1 MSQVEQDQQTQQ
13 EPDIFEEYEN
23 SRSLLRFWDSSKLPL
38 ILQSEAAECGLASL
52 AMVAGYH
59 GFHTDL
65 VSLRQTFNISI
76 EGCTLLDI
84 MHFGE
89 KLGLASR
96 PLRIEL
102 EELELLQTP
111 CILHW
116 DLNHFVV
123 LKKANNKRIVIHD
136 PGNGEKT
143 YSLEEA
149 SKHFTGVALEMLPTK
164 EFEKR
169 EQKPTLKF
177 SDFWSRISG
186 LKRSLLLIFSL
197 SLLLQVFT
205 LASPYYIQLVI
216 DDVVLTGDT
225 SLLTV
230 LALGFF
236 LVLVFE
242 TGTNMLRGFT
252 LLHFGNQ
259 MNIQL
264 GANLFHHLV
273 RLPLTY
279 FEKRH
284 MGDVV
289 SRFGSLQ
296 QVKQLLTTGV
306 IEAIIDGLMAIIT
319 LAMIFFYSPTLS
331 LVVLAAVV
339 LYALVR
345 VAMYRPFRA
354 ISEQEIMARAE
365 ENSNFME
372 TVRGIQTIK
381 LFGSEVKREGQWQN
395 RYAKAIN
402 QSIRLG
408 NFQIGYDAI
417 NRILFGVENILVV
430 FLAAKLVIAGGFST
444 GMLFAFMAYK
454 RQFMD
459 KTAKLIEKFIEFK
472 MLGLHF
478 DRIADIALTDRE
490 ILQPAQ
496 FKKHVVQGGIELRN
510 VTFRYS
516 DATPNVLNDLSLTI
530 QPGESVAIT
539 GPSGCGKSTL
549 LKIMLGLIQPSSG
562 DILIDGVPLAQIGAR
577 QYRQQIAAVMQDDE
591 LLSGS
596 VADNIAFFESPLDMQ
611 RVVYCAELAA
621 IHDDIS
627 AMPMGYDSLIGDM
640 GSSLSGGQ
648 KQRII
653 LARALYKNPQ
663 ILFMDEATS
672 HLDTKLEADI
682 NEAVSRLKITRIII
696 AHRKETIA
704 SASREIKLK
713 KGQQAEPTKVTNT
726 DQQDS

>member
-1 MSQVEQDQQTQQ
+1 MH
-13 EPDIFEEYEN
+13 EEDEGVVNKLQFWSRN
-23 SRSLLRFWDSSKLPL
+23 SLPI

-52 AMVAGYH
+52 AMVACYH
-59 GFHTDL
+59 GYQTDL
-65 VSLRQTFNISI
+65 VSIRQKFSISL
-76 EGCTLLDI
+76 EGATLLDI
-84 MHFGE
+84 MGFAE
-89 KLGLASR
+89 QLKLSTR

-102 EELELLQTP
+102 EDLDALQTP

-123 LKKANNKRIVIHD
+123 LKKANEKRIVIHD
-136 PGNGEKT
+136 PAKGEKT
-143 YSLEEA
+143 LTLEEA
-149 SKHFTGVALEMLPTK
+149 SKHFTGVALELTPTK
-164 EFEKR
+164 DFEKQ
-169 EQKPTLKF
+169 ESKPTLRF

-186 LKRSLLLIFSL
+186 LKRSLLLIFLL

-205 LASPYYIQLVI
+205 LAAPYYIQLVI

-230 LALGFF
+230 LAVGFF

-242 TGTNMLRGFT
+242 IATNALRGFT

-273 RLPLTY
+273 RLPISY

-331 LVVLAAVV
+331 AVV
-339 LYALVR
+339 LVAVFAYAGVR
-345 VAMYRPFRA
+345 IAMYKPYRA

-395 RYAKAIN
+395 RYANAIN
-402 QSIRLG
+402 QNIRIG
-408 NFQIGYDAI
+408 NFNIGYEAI
-417 NRILFGVENILVV
+417 NRALFGIENIVV
-430 FLAAKLVIAGGFST
+430 VYLAAHLVIQGGFST
-444 GMLFAFMAYK
+444 GMLFAFMSYK
-454 RQFMD
+454 RQFME
-459 KTAKLIEKFIEFK
+459 KTANLIEKFIEFK

-478 DRIADIALTDRE
+478 ERIADIALTEKED
-490 ILQPAQ
+490 LQPANI
-496 FKKHVVQGGIELRN
+496 KRHSIEGDIEIKG
-510 VTFRYS
+510 VSFAYS
-516 DATPNVLNDLSLTI
+516 DATPNVLDNLSLKI
-530 QPGESVAIT
+530 KAGESVAIT

-549 LKIMLGLIQPSSG
+549 LKLLLGLNKAKSG
-562 DILIDGVPLAQIGAR
+562 EVLIDGVPLEQIGAR

-596 VADNIAFFESPLDMQ
+596 VSDNIAFFDSPVDME
-611 RVVYCAELAA
+611 RVVYCAQLAA
-621 IHDDIS
+621 IHDDI
-627 AMPMGYDSLIGDM
+627 AQMPMGYDSLIGDM

-653 LARALYKNPQ
+653 LARALYKQPK

-672 HLDTKLEADI
+672 HLDTNLEADI
-682 NEAVSRLKITRIII
+682 NEAVSRLDITRVII

-704 SASREIKLK
+704 SADREIKLVK
-713 KGQQAEPTKVTNT
+713 PLTA
-726 DQQDS
+726 DQKEATS

>member
-1 MSQVEQDQQTQQ
+1 MHIED
-13 EPDIFEEYEN
+13 N
-23 SRSLLRFWDSSKLPL
+23 SPVAKLQFWSRKSLPI

-52 AMVAGYH
+52 AMVAAYHGYH
-59 GFHTDL
+59 SDL
-65 VSLRQTFNISI
+65 ISLRQRFNISL
-76 EGCTLLDI
+76 EGATLLDI
-84 MHFGE
+84 MHFAE
-89 KLGLASR
+89 KLELTSR

-102 EELELLQTP
+102 DDLDALQTP

-116 DLNHFVV
+116 DMNHFVV
-123 LKKANNKRIVIHD
+123 LKKANEKRIVIHD
-136 PGNGEKT
+136 PAAGEKT
-143 YSLEEA
+143 FTLEEA
-149 SKHFTGVALEMLPTK
+149 SKHFTGIALELTPTK
-164 EFEKR
+164 NFEQQ
-169 EQKPTLKF
+169 EAKPSLKF
-177 SDFWSRISG
+177 SDFWSRITG
-186 LKRSLLLIFSL
+186 LKRSLTLIFVL
-197 SLLLQVFT
+197 SMLLQVFT

-230 LALGFF
+230 LAVGFF
-236 LVLVFE
+236 LVMVFE
-242 TGTNMLRGFT
+242 IATNALRGFT

-273 RLPLTY
+273 RLPLSY
-279 FEKRH
+279 FETRH

-319 LAMIFFYSPTLS
+319 LAMIFFYSPLLS
-331 LVVLAAVV
+331 AVVLVAVV

-345 VAMYRPFRA
+345 IAMYKPFRT

-395 RYAKAIN
+395 RYANAIN
-402 QSIRLG
+402 QNIRLG
-408 NFQIGYDAI
+408 NFQIGYDAV
-417 NRILFGVENILVV
+417 NKALFGIENIVV
-430 FLAAKLVIAGGFST
+430 VYLAANLVIQGGFST

-459 KTAKLIEKFIEFK
+459 KTANLIEKFIEFK

-478 DRIADIALTDRE
+478 DRIADIALTNKE
-490 ILQPAQ
+490 QLQPDQVKRHTLA
-496 FKKHVVQGGIELRN
+496 GNIEVKN
-510 VTFRYS
+510 VSFAYS
-516 DATPNVLNDLSLTI
+516 DASANVINELSLKI
-530 QPGESVAIT
+530 NAGESVAIT

-549 LKIMLGLIQPSSG
+549 LKIMLGLIPVKSG
-562 DILIDGVPLAQIGAR
+562 EILIDGIPLEQLGAR

-596 VADNIAFFESPLDMQ
+596 VADNIAFFETPIDMA

-653 LARALYKNPQ
+653 LARALYKNPK
-663 ILFMDEATS
+663 ILYMDEATS
-672 HLDTKLEADI
+672 HLDTSLESDI
-682 NEAVSRLKITRIII
+682 NDAVSRLKITRVII

-704 SASREIKLK
+704 SADREIKL
-713 KGQQAEPTKVTNT
+713 TKYKEANT
-726 DQQDS
+726 EEA

>member
-1 MSQVEQDQQTQQ
+1 MHEVD
-13 EPDIFEEYEN
+13 EN
-23 SRSLLRFWDSSKLPL
+23 VVNKLQFWSRNSLPI

-52 AMVAGYH
+52 AMVACYH
-59 GFHTDL
+59 GYQTDL
-65 VSLRQTFNISI
+65 VSIRQKFSISL
-76 EGCTLLDI
+76 EGATLLDI
-84 MHFGE
+84 MGFAE
-89 KLGLASR
+89 QLKLSTR

-102 EELELLQTP
+102 EDLDALQTP

-123 LKKANNKRIVIHD
+123 LKKANEKRIVIHD
-136 PGNGEKT
+136 PAKGEKT
-143 YSLEEA
+143 LTLEEA
-149 SKHFTGVALEMLPTK
+149 SKHFTGVALELTPTK
-164 EFEKR
+164 DFEKQ
-169 EQKPTLKF
+169 ESKPTLKF

-186 LKRSLLLIFSL
+186 LKRSLLLIFLL
-197 SLLLQVFT
+197 SMLLQVFT
-205 LASPYYIQLVI
+205 LAAPYYIQLVI

-230 LALGFF
+230 LAVGFF
-236 LVLVFE
+236 LVLIFE
-242 TGTNMLRGFT
+242 IATNALRGFT

-273 RLPLTY
+273 RLPISY

-331 LVVLAAVV
+331 AVV
-339 LYALVR
+339 LVAVFAYAGVR
-345 VAMYRPFRA
+345 IAMYKPYRA

-395 RYAKAIN
+395 RYANAIN
-402 QSIRLG
+402 QNIRIG
-408 NFQIGYDAI
+408 NFNIGYDAV
-417 NRILFGVENILVV
+417 NRALFGIENIVV
-430 FLAAKLVIAGGFST
+430 VYLAAHLVIQGGFST
-444 GMLFAFMAYK
+444 GMLFAFMSYK
-454 RQFMD
+454 RQFME
-459 KTAKLIEKFIEFK
+459 KTANLIEKFIEFK

-478 DRIADIALTDRE
+478 DRIADIALTEKED
-490 ILQPAQ
+490 LQPANL
-496 FKKHVVQGGIELRN
+496 KRHTLEGGIEVRN
-510 VTFRYS
+510 VSFAYS
-516 DATPNVLNDLSLTI
+516 DATPNVLDNLSLQI
-530 QPGESVAIT
+530 KAGESVAIT

-549 LKIMLGLIQPSSG
+549 LKLLLGLNKAKSG
-562 DILIDGVPLAQIGAR
+562 EVLIDGVSLEQIGAR

-596 VADNIAFFESPLDMQ
+596 VADNIAFFDSPVDME
-611 RVVYCAELAA
+611 RVVYCAQLAA
-621 IHDDIS
+621 IHDDI
-627 AMPMGYDSLIGDM
+627 AQMPMGYDSLIGDM

-653 LARALYKNPQ
+653 LARALYKQPK

-672 HLDTKLEADI
+672 HLDTNLEADI
-682 NEAVSRLKITRIII
+682 NEAVSRLDITRVII

-704 SASREIKLK
+704 SADREIKLSK
-713 KGQQAEPTKVTNT
+713 PSI
-726 DQQDS
+726 QDKMQTA

>member
-1 MSQVEQDQQTQQ
+1 MEM
-13 EPDIFEEYEN
+13 EHEGAANKLEFW
-23 SRSLLRFWDSSKLPL
+23 SRKSLPV
-38 ILQSEAAECGLASL
+38 IIQSEAAECGLASL

-59 GFHTDL
+59 GYRTDL
-65 VSLRQTFNISI
+65 TRLRQRFSISI

-84 MHFGE
+84 MHFAE
-89 KLGLASR
+89 KLHLTSR

-102 EELELLQTP
+102 EDLDALQTP
-111 CILHW
+111 AILHW
-116 DLNHFVV
+116 DMNHFVV
-123 LKKANNKRIVIHD
+123 LKKANEKRIVIHD
-136 PGNGEKT
+136 PAGGEKT
-143 YSLEEA
+143 FTMEEA
-149 SKHFTGVALEMLPTK
+149 SKHFTGVALELTPTK
-164 EFEKR
+164 DFEKK
-169 EQKPTLKF
+169 EQKASLRF
-177 SDFWSRISG
+177 SDFWSRITG
-186 LKRSLLLIFSL
+186 LKRSLLLIFML
-197 SLLLQVFT
+197 SILLQVFT
-205 LASPYYIQLVI
+205 LAAPYYIQLVI
-216 DDVVLTGDT
+216 DDVILTGDT

-230 LALGFF
+230 LAIGFF
-236 LVLVFE
+236 LVLLFE
-242 TGTNMLRGFT
+242 IATNALRGFT

-273 RLPLTY
+273 RLPIAY

-319 LAMIFFYSPTLS
+319 LAMIFFYSPMLS
-331 LVVLAAVV
+331 AVV
-339 LYALVR
+339 LVAVITYAIIR
-345 VAMYRPFRA
+345 MAMYKPFRN

-395 RYAKAIN
+395 RYASAIN
-402 QSIRLG
+402 HNIRLG
-408 NFQIGYDAI
+408 NFKIGYDAI
-417 NRILFGVENILVV
+417 NRALFGVENIIVV
-430 FLAAKLVIAGGFST
+430 YLAAHLVIAGGFST
-444 GMLFAFMAYK
+444 GMLFAFMSYK

-459 KTAKLIEKFIEFK
+459 KTANLIEKLIEFK

-478 DRIADIALTDRE
+478 DRIADIALTDKE
-490 ILQPAQ
+490 ELQPDQ
-496 FKKHVVQGGIELRN
+496 YRKLNIEGKIEVKNLS
-510 VTFRYS
+510 FAYS
-516 DATPNVLNDLSLTI
+516 DATPNVIEKLNLTI
-530 QPGESVAIT
+530 NAGESVAIT

-549 LKIMLGLIQPSSG
+549 LKLMLGLNKPSNG
-562 DILIDGVPLAQIGAR
+562 EILVDGISLSQIGAR

-591 LLSGS
+591 LLSGT
-596 VADNIAFFESPLDMQ
+596 VADNIAFFDSPINMEK
-611 RVVYCAELAA
+611 VVHCAQLAA

-627 AMPMGYDSLIGDM
+627 DMPMGYDSLIGDM

-653 LARALYKNPQ
+653 LARALYKDPK

-672 HLDTKLEADI
+672 HLDTGLEEDI
-682 NEAVSRLKITRIII
+682 NDAVSRLKITRIII

-704 SASREIKLK
+704 SADREIKLK
-713 KGQQAEPTKVTNT
+713 KPQHHEDEEQASVSEQK
-726 DQQDS
+726 

>member
-1 MSQVEQDQQTQQ
+1 MH
-13 EPDIFEEYEN
+13 EEDESVVNKLQFWSRN
-23 SRSLLRFWDSSKLPL
+23 SLPI

-52 AMVAGYH
+52 AMVACYH
-59 GFHTDL
+59 GYQTDL
-65 VSLRQTFNISI
+65 VSIRQKFSISL
-76 EGCTLLDI
+76 EGATLLDI
-84 MHFGE
+84 MGFAE
-89 KLGLASR
+89 QLKLSTR

-102 EELELLQTP
+102 EDLDALQTP

-123 LKKANNKRIVIHD
+123 LKKANEKRIVIHD
-136 PGNGEKT
+136 PAKGEKT
-143 YSLEEA
+143 LTLEEA
-149 SKHFTGVALEMLPTK
+149 SKHFTGVALELTPTK
-164 EFEKR
+164 DFEKQ
-169 EQKPTLKF
+169 ESKPTLRF

-186 LKRSLLLIFSL
+186 LKRSLLLIFLL

-205 LASPYYIQLVI
+205 LAAPYYIQLVI

-230 LALGFF
+230 LAVGFF

-242 TGTNMLRGFT
+242 IATNALRGFT

-273 RLPLTY
+273 RLPISY

-331 LVVLAAVV
+331 AVV
-339 LYALVR
+339 LVAVFAYAGVR
-345 VAMYRPFRA
+345 IAMYKPYRA

-395 RYAKAIN
+395 RYANAIN
-402 QSIRLG
+402 QNIRIG
-408 NFQIGYDAI
+408 NFNIGYDAV
-417 NRILFGVENILVV
+417 NRALFGIENIVV
-430 FLAAKLVIAGGFST
+430 VYLAAHLVIQGGFST
-444 GMLFAFMAYK
+444 GMLFAFMSYK
-454 RQFMD
+454 RQFME
-459 KTAKLIEKFIEFK
+459 KTANLIEKFIEFK

-478 DRIADIALTDRE
+478 ERIADIALTEKED
-490 ILQPAQ
+490 LQPANI
-496 FKKHVVQGGIELRN
+496 KRHSIEGDIEIKG
-510 VTFRYS
+510 VSFAYS
-516 DATPNVLNDLSLTI
+516 DATPNVLDNLSLKI
-530 QPGESVAIT
+530 KAGESVAIT

-549 LKIMLGLIQPSSG
+549 LKLLLGLNKAKSG
-562 DILIDGVPLAQIGAR
+562 EVLIDGVPLEQIGAR

-596 VADNIAFFESPLDMQ
+596 VSDNIAFFDSPVDME
-611 RVVYCAELAA
+611 RVVYCAQLAA
-621 IHDDIS
+621 IHDDI
-627 AMPMGYDSLIGDM
+627 AQMPMGYDSLIGDM

-653 LARALYKNPQ
+653 LARALYKQPK

-672 HLDTKLEADI
+672 HLDTNLEADI
-682 NEAVSRLKITRIII
+682 NEAVSRLDITRVII

-704 SASREIKLK
+704 SADREIKLK
-713 KGQQAEPTKVTNT
+713 KVKDKLQEQA
-726 DQQDS
+726 

>member
-1 MSQVEQDQQTQQ
+1 MHVED
-13 EPDIFEEYEN
+13 ESPV
-23 SRSLLRFWDSSKLPL
+23 SKLQFWSRKSLPI

-52 AMVAGYH
+52 AMVAAYH
-59 GFHTDL
+59 GYNSDL
-65 VSLRQTFNISI
+65 ISLRQKFSISL
-76 EGCTLLDI
+76 EGATLLDI
-84 MHFGE
+84 MHFAE
-89 KLGLASR
+89 KLELTSR

-102 EELELLQTP
+102 EDLDALQTP

-116 DLNHFVV
+116 DMNHFVV
-123 LKKANNKRIVIHD
+123 LKKANEKRIVIHD
-136 PGNGEKT
+136 PASGEKT
-143 YSLEEA
+143 FTLEEA
-149 SKHFTGVALEMLPTK
+149 SKHFTGIALELTPTK
-164 EFEKR
+164 NFEKQEAR
-169 EQKPTLKF
+169 PSLKF
-177 SDFWSRISG
+177 SDFWSRITG
-186 LKRSLLLIFSL
+186 LKRSLILIFAL
-197 SLLLQVFT
+197 SVLLQVFT

-216 DDVVLTGDT
+216 DDVILTSDT

-230 LALGFF
+230 LAVGFF
-236 LVLVFE
+236 LVLAFE
-242 TGTNMLRGFT
+242 IATNALRGFT

-273 RLPLTY
+273 RLPLSY
-279 FEKRH
+279 FETRH

-306 IEAIIDGLMAIIT
+306 IEAIIDGLMAVIT
-319 LAMIFFYSPTLS
+319 LAMIFFYSPMLS
-331 LVVLAAVV
+331 MVVLVAVI

-345 VAMYRPFRA
+345 VAMYKPFRT

-395 RYAKAIN
+395 RYANAIN
-402 QSIRLG
+402 QNIRLG

-417 NRILFGVENILVV
+417 NRALFGIENILVV
-430 FLAAKLVIAGGFST
+430 YLAAHLVIQGGFST
-444 GMLFAFMAYK
+444 GMLFAFMSYK

-459 KTAKLIEKFIEFK
+459 KTANLIEKFIEFK

-478 DRIADIALTDRE
+478 DRIADIALTE
-490 ILQPAQ
+490 KEQLQPD
-496 FKKHVVQGGIELRN
+496 KTKRHTIVGNIEIKN
-510 VTFRYS
+510 VSFAYS
-516 DATPNVLNDLSLTI
+516 DASANVINDLSLKI
-530 QPGESVAIT
+530 NAGESVAIT

-549 LKIMLGLIQPSSG
+549 LKVMLGLIPIKSG
-562 DILIDGVPLAQIGAR
+562 EVLIDGIPLEQIGAR

-596 VADNIAFFESPLDMQ
+596 VADNIAFFDTPIDMEK
-611 RVVYCAELAA
+611 VVYCADLAA

-653 LARALYKNPQ
+653 LARALYKNPK

-672 HLDTKLEADI
+672 HLDTSLESDI
-682 NEAVSRLKITRIII
+682 NEAVSRLKMTRVII

-704 SASREIKLK
+704 SADREIKLTK
-713 KGQQAEPTKVTNT
+713 YKEQSPAQA
-726 DQQDS
+726 

>member
-1 MSQVEQDQQTQQ
+1 MHIEDEAPVAKLQ
-13 EPDIFEEYEN
+13 FW
-23 SRSLLRFWDSSKLPL
+23 SRKSLPI

-52 AMVAGYH
+52 AMVAAYH
-59 GFHTDL
+59 GYESDL
-65 VSLRQTFNISI
+65 ISLRQRFCISM
-76 EGCTLLDI
+76 EGATLLDI
-84 MHFGE
+84 MQFAE
-89 KLGLASR
+89 KLELTSR

-102 EELELLQTP
+102 EDLDALQTP

-116 DLNHFVV
+116 DMNHFVV
-123 LKKANNKRIVIHD
+123 LKKANEKRIVIHD
-136 PGNGEKT
+136 PASGEKT
-143 YSLEEA
+143 FTLKEA
-149 SKHFTGVALEMLPTK
+149 SNHFTGIALELTPTK
-164 EFEKR
+164 QFEKK
-169 EQKPTLKF
+169 EAKPSLKF
-177 SDFWSRISG
+177 SDFWSRITG
-186 LKRSLLLIFSL
+186 LKRSLFLIFAL
-197 SLLLQVFT
+197 SMLLQVFT
-205 LASPYYIQLVI
+205 LAAPYYIQLVI

-230 LALGFF
+230 LAVGFC
-236 LVLVFE
+236 LVMVFE
-242 TGTNMLRGFT
+242 IATNVLRGFT

-273 RLPLTY
+273 RLPLSY
-279 FEKRH
+279 FETRH

-319 LAMIFFYSPTLS
+319 LAMIFFYSPMLS
-331 LVVLAAVV
+331 LVVLVAVIA
-339 LYALVR
+339 YALVR
-345 VAMYRPFRA
+345 MAMYKPFRT

-402 QSIRLG
+402 QNIRLG

-417 NRILFGVENILVV
+417 NRALFGIENIVV
-430 FLAAKLVIAGGFST
+430 VYLAAHLVIQGGFST
-444 GMLFAFMAYK
+444 GMLFAFMSYK

-459 KTAKLIEKFIEFK
+459 KTANLIEKLIEFK

-478 DRIADIALTDRE
+478 DRIADIALTE
-490 ILQPAQ
+490 KEELQPDQ
-496 FKKHVVQGGIELRN
+496 TKTHKIEGNIEIKN
-510 VTFRYS
+510 VSFAYS
-516 DATPNVLNDLSLTI
+516 DATANVLNKLNLTI
-530 QPGESVAIT
+530 QAGESVAIT

-549 LKIMLGLIQPSSG
+549 LKIMLGLNQAKSG
-562 DILIDGVPLAQIGAR
+562 EVLIDGVPLDQIGAR
-577 QYRQQIAAVMQDDE
+577 QYRQQISAVMQDDE

-596 VADNIAFFESPLDMQ
+596 VADNIAFFDTPIDME
-611 RVVYCAELAA
+611 RVVYCADLAA

-653 LARALYKNPQ
+653 LARALYKDPK

-672 HLDTKLEADI
+672 HLDTSLESDI
-682 NEAVSRLKITRIII
+682 NEAVSRLKITRVII
-696 AHRKETIA
+696 AHRRETIA
-704 SASREIKLK
+704 SADREIKLK
-713 KGQQAEPTKVTNT
+713 KYKVEEEPMENN
-726 DQQDS
+726 S

>member
-1 MSQVEQDQQTQQ
+1 MEM
-13 EPDIFEEYEN
+13 EHEGAANKLEFW
-23 SRSLLRFWDSSKLPL
+23 SRKSLPV
-38 ILQSEAAECGLASL
+38 IIQSEAAECGLASL

-59 GFHTDL
+59 GYRTDL
-65 VSLRQTFNISI
+65 TRLRQRFSISI

-84 MHFGE
+84 MHFAE
-89 KLGLASR
+89 KLHLTSR

-102 EELELLQTP
+102 EDLDALQAP
-111 CILHW
+111 AILHW
-116 DLNHFVV
+116 DMNHFVV
-123 LKKANNKRIVIHD
+123 LKKANEKRIVIHD
-136 PGNGEKT
+136 PAGGEKT
-143 YSLEEA
+143 FTMEEA
-149 SKHFTGVALEMLPTK
+149 SKHFTGVALELTPTK
-164 EFEKR
+164 DFEKK
-169 EQKPTLKF
+169 EQKASLRF
-177 SDFWSRISG
+177 SDFWSRITG
-186 LKRSLLLIFSL
+186 LKRSLLLIFML
-197 SLLLQVFT
+197 SILLQVFT
-205 LASPYYIQLVI
+205 LAAPYYIQLVI
-216 DDVVLTGDT
+216 DDVILTGDT

-230 LALGFF
+230 LAIGFF
-236 LVLVFE
+236 LVLLFE
-242 TGTNMLRGFT
+242 IATNALRGFT

-273 RLPLTY
+273 RLPIAY

-319 LAMIFFYSPTLS
+319 LAMIFFYSPMLS
-331 LVVLAAVV
+331 AVV
-339 LYALVR
+339 LVAVITYAIIRMV
-345 VAMYRPFRA
+345 MYKPFRN

-395 RYAKAIN
+395 RYASAIN
-402 QSIRLG
+402 HNIRLG
-408 NFQIGYDAI
+408 NFKIGYDAI
-417 NRILFGVENILVV
+417 NRALFGIENIIVV
-430 FLAAKLVIAGGFST
+430 YLAAHLVIAGGFST
-444 GMLFAFMAYK
+444 GMLFAFMSYK

-459 KTAKLIEKFIEFK
+459 KTANLIEKLIEFK

-478 DRIADIALTDRE
+478 DRIADIALTDKE
-490 ILQPAQ
+490 ELQPDQ
-496 FKKHVVQGGIELRN
+496 YRKLNIEGKIEVKNLS
-510 VTFRYS
+510 FAYS
-516 DATPNVLNDLSLTI
+516 DATPNVIEKLNLTI
-530 QPGESVAIT
+530 NAGESVAIT

-549 LKIMLGLIQPSSG
+549 LKLMLGLNKPSNG
-562 DILIDGVPLAQIGAR
+562 EILVDGISLSQIGAR

-591 LLSGS
+591 LLSGT
-596 VADNIAFFESPLDMQ
+596 VADNIAFFDSPINMEK
-611 RVVYCAELAA
+611 VVHCAQLAA

-627 AMPMGYDSLIGDM
+627 DMPMGYDSLIGDM

-653 LARALYKNPQ
+653 LARALYKDPK

-672 HLDTKLEADI
+672 HLDTGLEEDI
-682 NEAVSRLKITRIII
+682 NDAVSRLKITRIII

-704 SASREIKLK
+704 SADREIKLK
-713 KGQQAEPTKVTNT
+713 KPVHHEGEEQTSTSGSE
-726 DQQDS
+726 

>member
-1 MSQVEQDQQTQQ
+1 MHVEDESPVAKLQ
-13 EPDIFEEYEN
+13 FW
-23 SRSLLRFWDSSKLPL
+23 SRKSLPI

-52 AMVAGYH
+52 AMVAAYH
-59 GFHTDL
+59 GYNSDL
-65 VSLRQTFNISI
+65 ISLRQKFSISL
-76 EGCTLLDI
+76 EGATLLDI
-84 MHFGE
+84 MHFAE
-89 KLGLASR
+89 KLELTSR

-102 EELELLQTP
+102 EDLDALQTP

-116 DLNHFVV
+116 DMNHFVV
-123 LKKANNKRIVIHD
+123 LKKANEKRIVIHD
-136 PGNGEKT
+136 PASGEKT
-143 YSLEEA
+143 FTLEEA
-149 SKHFTGVALEMLPTK
+149 SKHFTGIALELTPTK
-164 EFEKR
+164 NFEKQ
-169 EQKPTLKF
+169 EAKPSLKF
-177 SDFWSRISG
+177 SDFWSRITG
-186 LKRSLLLIFSL
+186 LKRSLVLIFAL
-197 SLLLQVFT
+197 SVLLQIFT

-216 DDVVLTGDT
+216 DDVILTGDT

-230 LALGFF
+230 LAVGFF
-236 LVLVFE
+236 LVLTFE
-242 TGTNMLRGFT
+242 IATNALRGFT

-273 RLPLTY
+273 RLPLSY
-279 FEKRH
+279 FETRH

-306 IEAIIDGLMAIIT
+306 IEAIIDGLMAVIT
-319 LAMIFFYSPTLS
+319 LAMIFFYSPMLS
-331 LVVLAAVV
+331 LVVLIAVV

-345 VAMYRPFRA
+345 VAMYKPFRA

-395 RYAKAIN
+395 RYANAIN
-402 QSIRLG
+402 QNIRLG
-408 NFQIGYDAI
+408 NFQIGYDAV
-417 NRILFGVENILVV
+417 NRALFGIENIVV
-430 FLAAKLVIAGGFST
+430 VYLAAQLVIQGGFST
-444 GMLFAFMAYK
+444 GMLFAFMSYK

-459 KTAKLIEKFIEFK
+459 KTANLIEKFIEFK

-478 DRIADIALTDRE
+478 DRIADIALTE
-490 ILQPAQ
+490 KEQLQPD
-496 FKKHVVQGGIELRN
+496 KTKRHIIEGNIEIKN
-510 VTFRYS
+510 VSFSYS
-516 DATPNVLNDLSLTI
+516 DASANVLHDLSLKI
-530 QPGESVAIT
+530 NAGESVAIT

-549 LKIMLGLIQPSSG
+549 LKIMLGLIPIKSG
-562 DILIDGVPLAQIGAR
+562 EVLIDGIPLEQIGAR

-596 VADNIAFFESPLDMQ
+596 VADNIAFFDTPIDMQ
-611 RVVYCAELAA
+611 KVVYCADLAA

-653 LARALYKNPQ
+653 LARALYKDPK

-672 HLDTKLEADI
+672 HLDTSLESDI
-682 NEAVSRLKITRIII
+682 NDAVSRLKITRVII

-704 SASREIKLK
+704 SADREIKLSK
-713 KGQQAEPTKVTNT
+713 YKEQSPTEA
-726 DQQDS
+726 

>member
-1 MSQVEQDQQTQQ
+1 MEM
-13 EPDIFEEYEN
+13 EHEGAANKLEFW
-23 SRSLLRFWDSSKLPL
+23 SRKSLPV
-38 ILQSEAAECGLASL
+38 IIQSEAAECGLASL

-59 GFHTDL
+59 GYHTDL
-65 VSLRQTFNISI
+65 TRLRQRFSISI

-84 MHFGE
+84 MHFAE
-89 KLGLASR
+89 KLHLTSR

-102 EELELLQTP
+102 EDLDALQTP
-111 CILHW
+111 AILHW
-116 DLNHFVV
+116 DMNHFVV
-123 LKKANNKRIVIHD
+123 LKKANEKRIVIHD
-136 PGNGEKT
+136 PAGGEKT
-143 YSLEEA
+143 FTMEEA
-149 SKHFTGVALEMLPTK
+149 SKHFTGVALELTPTK
-164 EFEKR
+164 EFEKK
-169 EQKPTLKF
+169 EQKASLRF
-177 SDFWSRISG
+177 SDFWSRITG
-186 LKRSLLLIFSL
+186 LKRSLLLIFML
-197 SLLLQVFT
+197 SILLQVFT
-205 LASPYYIQLVI
+205 LAAPYYIQLVI
-216 DDVVLTGDT
+216 DDVILTGDT

-230 LALGFF
+230 LAVGFF
-236 LVLVFE
+236 LVLLFE
-242 TGTNMLRGFT
+242 IATNALRGFT

-273 RLPLTY
+273 RLPIAY

-319 LAMIFFYSPTLS
+319 LAMIFFYSPMLS
-331 LVVLAAVV
+331 VVVLVAVIT
-339 LYALVR
+339 YAIIR
-345 VAMYRPFRA
+345 IAMYKPFRN

-395 RYAKAIN
+395 RYASAIN
-402 QSIRLG
+402 HNIRLG
-408 NFQIGYDAI
+408 NFKIGYDAI
-417 NRILFGVENILVV
+417 NRALFGIENIIVV
-430 FLAAKLVIAGGFST
+430 YLAAHLVIAGGFST
-444 GMLFAFMAYK
+444 GMLFAFMSYK

-459 KTAKLIEKFIEFK
+459 KTANLIEKLIEFK

-478 DRIADIALTDRE
+478 DRIADIALTDKE
-490 ILQPAQ
+490 ELQPDQ
-496 FKKHVVQGGIELRN
+496 YRKLNIEGKVEVKNLS
-510 VTFRYS
+510 FAYS
-516 DATPNVLNDLSLTI
+516 DATPNVIEKLNLTI
-530 QPGESVAIT
+530 NAGESVAIT

-549 LKIMLGLIQPSSG
+549 LKLMLGLNKPSSG
-562 DILIDGVPLAQIGAR
+562 EILVDGISLNQIGAR

-591 LLSGS
+591 LLSGT
-596 VADNIAFFESPLDMQ
+596 VADNIAFFDTPVNMEK
-611 RVVYCAELAA
+611 VVHCAQLAA

-627 AMPMGYDSLIGDM
+627 EMPMGYDSLIGDM

-653 LARALYKNPQ
+653 LARALYKDPK

-672 HLDTKLEADI
+672 HLDTGLEEDI
-682 NEAVSRLKITRIII
+682 NEAVSRLKITRVII

-704 SASREIKLK
+704 SADREIKLK
-713 KGQQAEPTKVTNT
+713 KPEKMDAEMET
-726 DQQDS
+726 SESE

>member
-1 MSQVEQDQQTQQ
+1 MEM
-13 EPDIFEEYEN
+13 EHEGAANKLEFW
-23 SRSLLRFWDSSKLPL
+23 SRKSLPV
-38 ILQSEAAECGLASL
+38 IIQSEAAECGLASL

-59 GFHTDL
+59 GYHTDL
-65 VSLRQTFNISI
+65 TRLRQRFSISI

-84 MHFGE
+84 MHFAE
-89 KLGLASR
+89 KLHLTSR

-102 EELELLQTP
+102 EDLDALQAP
-111 CILHW
+111 AILHW
-116 DLNHFVV
+116 DMNHFVV
-123 LKKANNKRIVIHD
+123 LKKANEKRIVIHD
-136 PGNGEKT
+136 PAGGEKT
-143 YSLEEA
+143 FTMEEA
-149 SKHFTGVALEMLPTK
+149 SKHFTGVALELTPTK
-164 EFEKR
+164 DFEKK
-169 EQKPTLKF
+169 EQKASLRF
-177 SDFWSRISG
+177 SDFWSRITG
-186 LKRSLLLIFSL
+186 LKRSLLLIFML
-197 SLLLQVFT
+197 SILLQVFT
-205 LASPYYIQLVI
+205 LAAPYYIQLVI
-216 DDVVLTGDT
+216 DDVILTGDT

-230 LALGFF
+230 LAIGFF
-236 LVLVFE
+236 LVLLFE
-242 TGTNMLRGFT
+242 IATNALRGFT

-273 RLPLTY
+273 RLPIAY

-319 LAMIFFYSPTLS
+319 LAMIFFYSPMLS
-331 LVVLAAVV
+331 AVV
-339 LYALVR
+339 LVTVITYAIIRMV
-345 VAMYRPFRA
+345 MYKPFRN

-395 RYAKAIN
+395 RYASAIN
-402 QSIRLG
+402 HNIRLG
-408 NFQIGYDAI
+408 NFKIGYDAI
-417 NRILFGVENILVV
+417 NRALFGIENIIVV
-430 FLAAKLVIAGGFST
+430 YLAAHLVIAGGFST
-444 GMLFAFMAYK
+444 GMLFAFMSYK

-459 KTAKLIEKFIEFK
+459 KTANLIEKLIEFK

-478 DRIADIALTDRE
+478 DRIADIALTDKE
-490 ILQPAQ
+490 ELQPDQ
-496 FKKHVVQGGIELRN
+496 YRKLNIEGKIEVKNLS
-510 VTFRYS
+510 FAYS
-516 DATPNVLNDLSLTI
+516 DATPNVIEKLSLTI
-530 QPGESVAIT
+530 NAGESVAIT

-549 LKIMLGLIQPSSG
+549 LKLMLGLNKPSSG
-562 DILIDGVPLAQIGAR
+562 EILVDGISLNQIGAR

-591 LLSGS
+591 LLSGT
-596 VADNIAFFESPLDMQ
+596 VADNIAFFDSPINMEK
-611 RVVYCAELAA
+611 VVHCAQLAA

-627 AMPMGYDSLIGDM
+627 DMPMGYDSLIGDM

-653 LARALYKNPQ
+653 LARALYKDPK

-672 HLDTKLEADI
+672 HLDTGLEEDI
-682 NEAVSRLKITRIII
+682 NDAVSRLKITRIII

-704 SASREIKLK
+704 SADREIKLK
-713 KGQQAEPTKVTNT
+713 KPVHHEGEEQTSTSGSE
-726 DQQDS
+726 

>member
-1 MSQVEQDQQTQQ
+1 MEM
-13 EPDIFEEYEN
+13 EHEGAANKLEFW
-23 SRSLLRFWDSSKLPL
+23 SRKSLPV
-38 ILQSEAAECGLASL
+38 IIQSEAAECGLASL

-59 GFHTDL
+59 GYRTDL
-65 VSLRQTFNISI
+65 TRLRQRFSISI

-84 MHFGE
+84 MHFAE
-89 KLGLASR
+89 KLHLTSR

-102 EELELLQTP
+102 EDLDALQTP
-111 CILHW
+111 AILHW
-116 DLNHFVV
+116 DMNHFVV
-123 LKKANNKRIVIHD
+123 LKKANEKRIVIHD
-136 PGNGEKT
+136 PAGGEKT
-143 YSLEEA
+143 FTMEEA
-149 SKHFTGVALEMLPTK
+149 SKHFTGVALELTPTK
-164 EFEKR
+164 DFEKK
-169 EQKPTLKF
+169 EQKASLRF
-177 SDFWSRISG
+177 SDFWSRITG
-186 LKRSLLLIFSL
+186 LKRSLLLIFML
-197 SLLLQVFT
+197 SILLQVFT
-205 LASPYYIQLVI
+205 LAAPYYIQLVI
-216 DDVVLTGDT
+216 DDVILTGDT

-230 LALGFF
+230 LAIGFF
-236 LVLVFE
+236 LVLLFE
-242 TGTNMLRGFT
+242 IATNALRGFT

-273 RLPLTY
+273 RLPIAY

-319 LAMIFFYSPTLS
+319 LAMIFFYSPMLS
-331 LVVLAAVV
+331 AVV
-339 LYALVR
+339 LVAVITYAIIR
-345 VAMYRPFRA
+345 MAMYKPFRN

-395 RYAKAIN
+395 RYASAIN
-402 QSIRLG
+402 HNIRLG
-408 NFQIGYDAI
+408 NFKIGYDAI
-417 NRILFGVENILVV
+417 NRALFGIENIIVV
-430 FLAAKLVIAGGFST
+430 YLAAHLVIAGGFST
-444 GMLFAFMAYK
+444 GMLFAFMSYK

-459 KTAKLIEKFIEFK
+459 KTANLIEKLIEFK

-478 DRIADIALTDRE
+478 DRIADIALTDKE
-490 ILQPAQ
+490 ELQPDQ
-496 FKKHVVQGGIELRN
+496 YRKLNIEGKIEVKNLS
-510 VTFRYS
+510 FAYS
-516 DATPNVLNDLSLTI
+516 DATPNVIDKLNLTI
-530 QPGESVAIT
+530 NAGESVAIT

-549 LKIMLGLIQPSSG
+549 LKLMLGLNKPSSG
-562 DILIDGVPLAQIGAR
+562 DILVDDISLNQIGAR

-591 LLSGS
+591 LLSGT
-596 VADNIAFFESPLDMQ
+596 VADNIAFFDSPINMEK
-611 RVVYCAELAA
+611 VVHCAQLAA

-627 AMPMGYDSLIGDM
+627 DMPMGYDSLIGDM

-653 LARALYKNPQ
+653 LARALYKDPK

-672 HLDTKLEADI
+672 HLDTGLEEDI
-682 NEAVSRLKITRIII
+682 NEAVSRLKITRVII

-704 SASREIKLK
+704 SADREIKLK
-713 KGQQAEPTKVTNT
+713 KPEKMDPEMETSASE
-726 DQQDS
+726 

>member
-1 MSQVEQDQQTQQ
+1 MHVEDESPVQQLQ
-13 EPDIFEEYEN
+13 
-23 SRSLLRFWDSSKLPL
+23 FWSSKSLPV

-52 AMVAGYH
+52 AMVAAYHGYH
-59 GFHTDL
+59 SDL
-65 VSLRQTFNISI
+65 TTLRQKFSISI
-76 EGCTLLDI
+76 EGATLLDI
-84 MHFGE
+84 MHFAE
-89 KLGLASR
+89 KLEMSSR

-102 EELELLQTP
+102 EDLDALQTP

-116 DLNHFVV
+116 DMNHFVV
-123 LKKANNKRIVIHD
+123 LKKANEKRIVIHD
-136 PGNGEKT
+136 PASGEKT
-143 YSLEEA
+143 FTMAEA
-149 SKHFTGVALEMLPTK
+149 SKHFTGVALELTPTK
-164 EFEKR
+164 SFEKK
-169 EQKPTLKF
+169 EKKPSLQF
-177 SDFWSRISG
+177 SDFWSRITG
-186 LKRSLLLIFSL
+186 LKRSLTLIFLL
-197 SLLLQVFT
+197 SILLQVFT
-205 LASPYYIQLVI
+205 LAAPYYIQLVI

-225 SLLTV
+225 NLLTV
-230 LALGFF
+230 LATGFF

-242 TGTNMLRGFT
+242 IATNALRGFT

-273 RLPLTY
+273 RLPISY

-296 QVKQLLTTGV
+296 QVKQILTTGV

-331 LVVLAAVV
+331 AVVLAAVV
-339 LYALVR
+339 AYAIVR
-345 VAMYRPFRA
+345 IAMYRPFRN

-395 RYAKAIN
+395 RYANAIN

-417 NRILFGVENILVV
+417 NRALFGIENILVV
-430 FLAAKLVIAGGFST
+430 YLAAHLVLDGGFST
-444 GMLFAFMAYK
+444 GMLFAFMSYK

-459 KTAKLIEKFIEFK
+459 KTANLIEKLIEFK
-472 MLGLHF
+472 MVGLHF
-478 DRIADIALTDRE
+478 DRIADIALTDKE
-490 ILQPAQ
+490 ILQPDQ
-496 FKKHVVQGGIELRN
+496 VKQHQVKGQIELRN
-510 VTFRYS
+510 ICFAYS
-516 DATPNVLNDLSLTI
+516 DATPNVLNDLNLTI
-530 QPGESVAIT
+530 EAGESVAIT

-549 LKIMLGLIQPSSG
+549 LKIMLGLNQPKSG
-562 DILIDGVPLAQIGAR
+562 EVLIDGTPMEQIGAR

-596 VADNIAFFESPLDMQ
+596 VADNIAFFDTPIDME

-627 AMPMGYDSLIGDM
+627 QMPMNYDSLIGDM

-653 LARALYKNPQ
+653 LARALYKQPK

-672 HLDTKLEADI
+672 HLDTNLESDI
-682 NEAVSRLKITRIII
+682 NEAVSRLDITRVII

-704 SASREIKLK
+704 SADREVRLK
-713 KGQQAEPTKVTNT
+713 RAEVPDPYAQEEESVCE
-726 DQQDS
+726 

>member
-1 MSQVEQDQQTQQ
+1 MEM
-13 EPDIFEEYEN
+13 EHEGAA
-23 SRSLLRFWDSSKLPL
+23 SKLEFWSRKSLPV
-38 ILQSEAAECGLASL
+38 IIQSEAAECGLASL

-59 GFHTDL
+59 GHHTDL
-65 VSLRQTFNISI
+65 TRLRQRFSISI

-84 MHFGE
+84 MHFAE
-89 KLGLASR
+89 KLHLTSR

-102 EELELLQTP
+102 EDLDALQAP
-111 CILHW
+111 AILHW
-116 DLNHFVV
+116 DMNHFVV
-123 LKKANNKRIVIHD
+123 LKKANEKRIVIHD
-136 PGNGEKT
+136 PAGGEKT
-143 YSLEEA
+143 YTMEEA
-149 SKHFTGVALEMLPTK
+149 SKHFTGVALELTPTK
-164 EFEKR
+164 EFEKKEKKASLR
-169 EQKPTLKF
+169 F
-177 SDFWSRISG
+177 SDFWSRITG
-186 LKRSLLLIFSL
+186 LKRSLLLIFML
-197 SLLLQVFT
+197 SILLQVFT
-205 LASPYYIQLVI
+205 LAAPYYIQLVI
-216 DDVVLTGDT
+216 DDVILTGDT

-230 LALGFF
+230 LAVGFF

-242 TGTNMLRGFT
+242 IATNALRGFT

-273 RLPLTY
+273 RLPISY

-289 SRFGSLQ
+289 SRFSSLQ

-306 IEAIIDGLMAIIT
+306 IEAIIDGLMAVIT
-319 LAMIFFYSPTLS
+319 LAMIFFYSPMLS
-331 LVVLAAVV
+331 AVV
-339 LYALVR
+339 LVAVIAYAAIR
-345 VAMYRPFRA
+345 IAMYKPFRN

-395 RYAKAIN
+395 RYASAIN
-402 QSIRLG
+402 HNIRLG
-408 NFQIGYDAI
+408 NFKIGYDAI
-417 NRILFGVENILVV
+417 NRALFGIENIIVV
-430 FLAAKLVIAGGFST
+430 YLAAHLVIAGGFST
-444 GMLFAFMAYK
+444 GMLFAFMSYK

-459 KTAKLIEKFIEFK
+459 KTANLIEKLIEFK

-478 DRIADIALTDRE
+478 DRIADIALTDKE
-490 ILQPAQ
+490 ELQPDQ
-496 FKKHVVQGGIELRN
+496 YRKLNIEGKIEVKN
-510 VTFRYS
+510 VSFSYS
-516 DATPNVLNDLSLTI
+516 DATPNVIDKLNLTVHA
-530 QPGESVAIT
+530 GESVAIT

-549 LKIMLGLIQPSSG
+549 LKLMLGLNKPSSG
-562 DILIDGVPLAQIGAR
+562 EIVVDGVPLSQIGAR

-591 LLSGS
+591 LLSGT
-596 VADNIAFFESPLDMQ
+596 VADNIAFFDSPINMEK
-611 RVVYCAELAA
+611 VVHCAQLAA

-627 AMPMGYDSLIGDM
+627 EMPMGYDSLIGDM

-653 LARALYKNPQ
+653 LARALYKDPK

-672 HLDTKLEADI
+672 HLDTGLEEDI
-682 NEAVSRLKITRIII
+682 NDAVSRLKITRVII

-704 SASREIKLK
+704 SADREIKLK
-713 KGQQAEPTKVTNT
+713 KPEHHEDEGHTSTT
-726 DQQDS
+726 DSE

>member
-1 MSQVEQDQQTQQ
+1 MSTEPEQQNEDLFDN
-13 EPDIFEEYEN
+13 P
-23 SRSLLRFWDSSKLPL
+23 RSLLEFWSKSSLPV

-52 AMVAGYH
+52 AMVAAYHGYH
-59 GFHTDL
+59 SDL
-65 VSLRQTFNISI
+65 VSMRQKFSISI

-84 MHFGE
+84 MHFAE
-89 KLGLASR
+89 KLGLATR

-102 EELELLQTP
+102 EELELLQAP
-111 CILHW
+111 SILHW
-116 DLNHFVV
+116 NLNHFVV
-123 LKKANNKRIVIHD
+123 LKKATDKYVIIHD
-136 PGNGEKT
+136 PAEGEKRL
-143 YSLEEA
+143 SLEEA
-149 SKHFTGVALEMLPTK
+149 SKHFTGVALELMPTK
-164 EFEKR
+164 EFEKKEKKASLR
-169 EQKPTLKF
+169 F
-177 SDFWSRISG
+177 SDFWSKISG

-197 SLLLQVFT
+197 SLLLQIFT

-216 DDVVLTGDT
+216 DDVILSGDT

-230 LALGFF
+230 LAVGFF
-236 LVLVFE
+236 LVLGFE
-242 TGTNMLRGFT
+242 IATNALRGFT

-284 MGDVV
+284 MGDIV

-296 QVKQLLTTGV
+296 QVKQLLTQGV
-306 IEAIIDGLMAIIT
+306 IEAIIDGLMALVT
-319 LAMIFFYSPTLS
+319 LGMIFFYSPTLS
-331 LVVLAAVV
+331 AVV
-339 LYALVR
+339 LTAVLLYAGVR
-345 VAMYRPFRA
+345 VAMYRPFRT

-365 ENSNFME
+365 ESSNFME

-381 LFGSEVKREGQWQN
+381 LFGSEVKRDNQWQN

-408 NFQIGYDAI
+408 NFQIGYDSI
-417 NRILFGVENILVV
+417 NRALFGIENIVV
-430 FLAAKLVIAGGFST
+430 IFLAAKLVIAGGFST

-454 RQFMD
+454 RQFIE
-459 KTAKLIEKFIEFK
+459 KTAKLIDKFIEFK

-478 DRIADIALTDRE
+478 DRIADIALTERE
-490 ILQPAQ
+490 ELMPKQM
-496 FKKHVVQGGIELRN
+496 KVHKVTGKIELRN
-510 VTFRYS
+510 VSFRYS
-516 DATPNVLNDLSLTI
+516 DATPFVLKDVNLSI
-530 QPGESVAIT
+530 QAGESVALT

-549 LKIMLGLIQPSSG
+549 LKIMLGLIKPTDG
-562 DILIDGVPLAQIGAR
+562 EVLIDDIPLQQIGAR

-591 LLSGS
+591 LFSGS
-596 VADNIAFFESPLDMQ
+596 VSDNIAFFESPVDME
-611 RVVYCAELAA
+611 RVVYCAELAS

-653 LARALYKNPQ
+653 LARALYKNPRL
-663 ILFMDEATS
+663 LFMDEATS
-672 HLDTKLEADI
+672 HLDTKLESDI
-682 NEAVSRLKITRIII
+682 NEAVSGLKVTRVII

-704 SASREIKLK
+704 SAQREIKLK
-713 KGQQAEPTKVTNT
+713 KYTEQSVERY
-726 DQQDS
+726 

>member
-1 MSQVEQDQQTQQ
+1 MH
-13 EPDIFEEYEN
+13 EEDESVVNKLQFWSRN
-23 SRSLLRFWDSSKLPL
+23 SLPI

-52 AMVAGYH
+52 AMVACYH
-59 GFHTDL
+59 GYQTDL
-65 VSLRQTFNISI
+65 VSIRQKFSISL
-76 EGCTLLDI
+76 EGATLLDI
-84 MHFGE
+84 MGFAE
-89 KLGLASR
+89 QLKLSTR

-102 EELELLQTP
+102 EDLDALQTP

-123 LKKANNKRIVIHD
+123 LKKANEKRIVIHD
-136 PGNGEKT
+136 PAKGEKT
-143 YSLEEA
+143 LTLEEA
-149 SKHFTGVALEMLPTK
+149 SKHFTGVALELTPTK
-164 EFEKR
+164 DFEKQ
-169 EQKPTLKF
+169 ESKPTLRF

-186 LKRSLLLIFSL
+186 LKRSLLLIFLL

-205 LASPYYIQLVI
+205 LAAPYYIQLVI

-230 LALGFF
+230 LAVGFF

-242 TGTNMLRGFT
+242 IATNALRGFT

-273 RLPLTY
+273 RLPISY

-331 LVVLAAVV
+331 AVV
-339 LYALVR
+339 LVAVFAYAGVR
-345 VAMYRPFRA
+345 IAMYKPYRA

-395 RYAKAIN
+395 RYANAIN
-402 QSIRLG
+402 QNIRIG
-408 NFQIGYDAI
+408 NFNIGYEAI
-417 NRILFGVENILVV
+417 NRALFGIENIVV
-430 FLAAKLVIAGGFST
+430 VYLAAHLVIQGGFST
-444 GMLFAFMAYK
+444 GMLFAFMSYK
-454 RQFMD
+454 RQFME
-459 KTAKLIEKFIEFK
+459 KTANLIEKFIEFK

-478 DRIADIALTDRE
+478 ERIADIALTEKED
-490 ILQPAQ
+490 LQPANI
-496 FKKHVVQGGIELRN
+496 KRHSIEGDIEIKG
-510 VTFRYS
+510 VSFAYS
-516 DATPNVLNDLSLTI
+516 DATPNVLDNLSLKI
-530 QPGESVAIT
+530 KAGESVAIT

-549 LKIMLGLIQPSSG
+549 LKLLLGLNKAKSG
-562 DILIDGVPLAQIGAR
+562 EVLIDGVPLEQIGAR

-596 VADNIAFFESPLDMQ
+596 VSDNIAFFDSPVDME
-611 RVVYCAELAA
+611 RVVYCAQLAA
-621 IHDDIS
+621 IHDDI
-627 AMPMGYDSLIGDM
+627 AQMPMGYDSLIGDM

-653 LARALYKNPQ
+653 LARALYKQPK

-672 HLDTKLEADI
+672 HLDTNLEADI
-682 NEAVSRLKITRIII
+682 NEAVSRLDITRVII

-704 SASREIKLK
+704 SADREIKLK
-713 KGQQAEPTKVTNT
+713 KVKDKLQEQA
-726 DQQDS
+726 

>member
-1 MSQVEQDQQTQQ
+1 MEM
-13 EPDIFEEYEN
+13 EHEGAANKLEFW
-23 SRSLLRFWDSSKLPL
+23 SRKSLPV
-38 ILQSEAAECGLASL
+38 IIQSEAAECGLASL

-59 GFHTDL
+59 GYRTDL
-65 VSLRQTFNISI
+65 TRLRQRFSISI

-84 MHFGE
+84 MHFAE
-89 KLGLASR
+89 KLHLTSR

-102 EELELLQTP
+102 EDLDALQTP
-111 CILHW
+111 AILHW
-116 DLNHFVV
+116 DMNHFVV
-123 LKKANNKRIVIHD
+123 LKKANEKRIVIHD
-136 PGNGEKT
+136 PAGGEKT
-143 YSLEEA
+143 FTMEEA
-149 SKHFTGVALEMLPTK
+149 SKHFTGVALELTPTK
-164 EFEKR
+164 DFEKK
-169 EQKPTLKF
+169 EQKASLRF
-177 SDFWSRISG
+177 SDFWSRITG
-186 LKRSLLLIFSL
+186 LKRSLLLIFML
-197 SLLLQVFT
+197 SILLQVFT
-205 LASPYYIQLVI
+205 LAAPYYIQLVI
-216 DDVVLTGDT
+216 DDVILTGDT

-230 LALGFF
+230 LAIGFF
-236 LVLVFE
+236 LVLLFE
-242 TGTNMLRGFT
+242 IATNALRGFT

-273 RLPLTY
+273 RLPIAY

-319 LAMIFFYSPTLS
+319 LAMIFFYSPMLS
-331 LVVLAAVV
+331 AVV
-339 LYALVR
+339 LVAVITYAIIR
-345 VAMYRPFRA
+345 MAMYKPFRN
-354 ISEQEIMARAE
+354 ISEQEIMARAK

-395 RYAKAIN
+395 RYASAIN
-402 QSIRLG
+402 HNIRLG
-408 NFQIGYDAI
+408 NFKIGYDAI
-417 NRILFGVENILVV
+417 NRALFGVENIIVV
-430 FLAAKLVIAGGFST
+430 YLAAHLVIAGGFST
-444 GMLFAFMAYK
+444 GMLFAFMSYK

-459 KTAKLIEKFIEFK
+459 KTANLIEKLIEFK

-478 DRIADIALTDRE
+478 DRIADIALTDKE
-490 ILQPAQ
+490 ELQPDQ
-496 FKKHVVQGGIELRN
+496 YRKLNIEGKIEVKNLS
-510 VTFRYS
+510 FAYS
-516 DATPNVLNDLSLTI
+516 DATPNVIEKLNLTI
-530 QPGESVAIT
+530 NAGESVAIT

-549 LKIMLGLIQPSSG
+549 LKLMLGLNKPSNG
-562 DILIDGVPLAQIGAR
+562 EILVDGISLSQIGAR

-591 LLSGS
+591 LLSGT
-596 VADNIAFFESPLDMQ
+596 VADNIAFFDSPINMEK
-611 RVVYCAELAA
+611 VVHCAQLAA

-627 AMPMGYDSLIGDM
+627 DMPMGYDSLIGDM

-653 LARALYKNPQ
+653 LARALYKDPK

-672 HLDTKLEADI
+672 HLDTGLEEDI
-682 NEAVSRLKITRIII
+682 NDAVSRLKITRIII

-704 SASREIKLK
+704 SADREIKLK
-713 KGQQAEPTKVTNT
+713 KPQHHEDEEQASVSEQK
-726 DQQDS
+726 